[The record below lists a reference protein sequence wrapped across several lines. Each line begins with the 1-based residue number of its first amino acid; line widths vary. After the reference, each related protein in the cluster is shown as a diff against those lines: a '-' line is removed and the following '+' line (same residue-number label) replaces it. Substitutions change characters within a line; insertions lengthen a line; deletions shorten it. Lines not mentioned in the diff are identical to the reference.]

1 MKNCILVTGGAGYIG
16 SHTCK
21 AIAARGWTPVVLDD
35 LDRGHASAVRWGPLY
50 AGDIADTALLRHILS
65 EHSIR
70 AIVHFAAYAYV
81 GESMQEPEKYFL
93 NNVAKSMSMLA
104 TALSAGVQQVVFS
117 SSCATYGVPV
127 EMPIRET
134 TPQRPV
140 NPYGESKLA
149 VERTL
154 HWLGATRGLGWM
166 ALRYFN
172 AAGAD
177 PDGEIGEDHDP
188 EPHIIPRVIQAA
200 MGRLSHVDVF
210 GTDYP
215 TPDGTAVRDYI
226 HVTDLADAHVRAL
239 EHLMGDG
246 ESLAINLGTG
256 HGHSV
261 REVVNAVERRTGLR
275 VPVREAPR
283 RAGDPPVLVAD
294 PALARQVLEW
304 SPRHSSLDEIV
315 DTAWRWQAARAAA
328 ASALP
333 GQAAVEKR

>member
-1 MKNCILVTGGAGYIG
+1 
-16 SHTCK
+16 
-21 AIAARGWTPVVLDD
+21 
-35 LDRGHASAVRWGPLY
+35 
-50 AGDIADTALLRHILS
+50 
-65 EHSIR
+65 
-70 AIVHFAAYAYV
+70 
-81 GESMQEPEKYFL
+81 
-93 NNVAKSMSMLA
+93 
-104 TALSAGVQQVVFS
+104 
-117 SSCATYGVPV
+117 
-127 EMPIRET
+127 
-134 TPQRPV
+134 
-140 NPYGESKLA
+140 
-149 VERTL
+149 
-154 HWLGATRGLGWM
+154 
-166 ALRYFN
+166 
-172 AAGAD
+172 
-177 PDGEIGEDHDP
+177 
-188 EPHIIPRVIQAA
+188 